1 MKGKVQMKLWK
12 NKFIIIAGLGSLH
25 FLLTIF
31 VVFHAYPVVFES
43 NFPDAEAIRAAQIW
57 AGLWDA
63 VVAPLG
69 WLEVPLKSTPLANY
83 TRWLLVLN
91 SLVWGVIFYYGY
103 QSMKKGFRYCRP
115 QSLSSDESDVS

>member
-1 MKGKVQMKLWK
+1 VKGKVQMKLWK
-12 NKFIIIAGLGSLH
+12 NKFIIIARLGSLH

-43 NFPDAEAIRAAQIW
+43 NFPNAEAIRAAQIW

-91 SLVWGVIFYYGY
+91 SLFWGVIFYYGY

>member
-1 MKGKVQMKLWK
+1 MKRKK
-12 NKFIIIAGLGSLH
+12 NKFIFIAVLGCLH

-31 VVFHAYPVVFES
+31 VVFHAYPVVFEN
-43 NFPDAEAIRAAQIW
+43 NFTDTESIKAAQFW

-69 WLEVPLKSTPLANY
+69 WLEVPLKSTPLADY

-91 SLVWGVIFYYGY
+91 SFFWGVIFYYGY
-103 QSMKKGFRYCRP
+103 QSVRKGIRYFKSQCLNP
-115 QSLSSDESDVS
+115 DESDAG